1 MSFEPHAGQGTISS
15 STVALSTPTESVIT
29 VAVMVAFPQRQR
41 TERSSVVFLC
51 FFTPLI
57 FTDENLPRWRPV
69 EQSQHTSSSSRR
81 CAPEPLTVDTS
92 AFARPQFLIAPSL
105 VGAIDSG
112 FAVTGVTACTC
123 CV

>member
-51 FFTPLI
+51 FFTPRI
-57 FTDENLPRWRPV
+57 FTDERARRNLPRWRPYL
-69 EQSQHTSSSSRR
+69 SSTSRTLRVRLS
-81 CAPEPLTVDTS
+81 TV
-92 AFARPQFLIAPSL
+92 
-105 VGAIDSG
+105 SG
-112 FAVTGVTACTC
+112 FSRKLMPESSTPWCTIELS
-123 CV
+123 VYPDM